1 MTKYNNISR
10 ETRDLLIEQARHMRQ
25 NPTQAESLLWH
36 HLRKKRLGGHKFR
49 RQHIIQTFIVDF
61 CCPTAKLIIE
71 VDGGVHQGQVEYD
84 RVREDHLR
92 AAGYRVLRFKNE
104 EIFNDLQH
112 VLNIILDNLDPDM
125 E

>member
-1 MTKYNNISR
+1 
-10 ETRDLLIEQARHMRQ
+10 MRQ
-25 NPTQAESLLWH
+25 NPTQAESLLWQ